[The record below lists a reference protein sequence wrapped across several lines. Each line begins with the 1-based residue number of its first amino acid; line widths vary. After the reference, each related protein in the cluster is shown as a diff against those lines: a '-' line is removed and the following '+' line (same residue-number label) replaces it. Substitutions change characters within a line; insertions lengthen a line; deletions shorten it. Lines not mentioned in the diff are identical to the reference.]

1 MHNIAVAGRVPGASL
16 GDSNPHASMNR
27 RDFLKPLGAAVAAT
41 ASSNVSLGQGD
52 RAKATDTP
60 HAEKLPATPFDA
72 PDGTWT
78 LAVFPDTQN
87 LTRSAPEVL
96 TRQCEWV
103 ASHRRSHDIRF
114 VMQLG
119 DITDTNSVA
128 EWENAKTAFR
138 VLRDA
143 GIPYSLLPGNH
154 DLGNGG
160 SAQDRSTLMN
170 EYFTPAD
177 YAHSETHSLFEA
189 GRMEN
194 SFHELTTPWGKHLIL
209 ALEFGPRDAVL
220 AWASEAAAQH
230 PDHQVI
236 VSSHAHLFY
245 DSTRYDW
252 AKHGKAQTWNPKDYV
267 LARDAATTGG
277 VNDGED
283 VWRKLLAPN
292 KNIRFMF
299 NGHVLGSG
307 TGYRVDDG
315 THGQRVHQMLANY
328 QAGVDPR
335 RPFQGG
341 GFFRL
346 LQFLPDRKTV
356 RVRTY
361 SPWLDQWLTEPNQQ
375 FEMAL

>member
-1 MHNIAVAGRVPGASL
+1 MRL
-16 GDSNPHASMNR
+16 NR
-27 RDFLKPLGAAVAAT
+27 RDFLKPLGAAVVARL
-41 ASSNVSLGQGD
+41 VPGQAVAQTGV
-52 RAKATDTP
+52 P
-60 HAEKLPATPFDA
+60 HAEKLPVTPFDA
-72 PDGTWT
+72 PEGTWS

-96 TRQCEWV
+96 RRQCEWV
-103 ASHRRSHDIRF
+103 VAHREKHALRF

-119 DITDTNSVA
+119 DITDINSVA
-128 EWENAKTAFR
+128 EWENARQAFR
-138 VLRDA
+138 ILRD
-143 GIPYSLLPGNH
+143 GGVPFSLLPGNH
-154 DLGNGG
+154 DLGKGG
-160 SAQDRSTLMN
+160 AAQDRTTLMN
-170 EYFTPAD
+170 DYFTPDD
-177 YAHSETHSLFEA
+177 YRNSQSHGLFEA

-194 SFHELTTPWGKHLIL
+194 SWHTLDTPWGKFLLI

-220 AWASEAAAQH
+220 AWAGEAAAKH
-230 PDHQVI
+230 PDHTAV

-252 AKHGKAQTWNPKDYV
+252 AKFGKAQTWNPKDYA
-267 LARDAATTGG
+267 LAREAEKAGG

-283 VWRKLLAPN
+283 VWKKLLAPH

-307 TGYRVDDG
+307 TGYRVDEG
-315 THGQRVHQMLANY
+315 AHGQRVHQMLANY

-335 RPFQGG
+335 RPFHGG

-346 LQFLPDRKTV
+346 LQFLPDKKTV

-375 FEMAL
+375 FEMTL